1 MLTVKNSVR
10 IVVAGAVAVAMF
22 VMTGSE
28 ALARP
33 KYANV
38 MNTTYPDLAK
48 KKGTDGKLTCAVCHP
63 KTDKKVRNNYGAA
76 FGGKLEKKNEGD
88 EAKIKEALTKAEGE
102 KSATEGKTFGDL
114 IKEGELPG
122 TSDAAAAN

>member
-22 VMTGSE
+22 VLTGSE
-28 ALARP
+28 AMARP
-33 KYANV
+33 KYMNV
-38 MNTTYPDLAK
+38 FNATYPDLVK

-63 KTDKKVRNNYGAA
+63 KTDKKVRNNYATA
-76 FGGKLEKKNEGD
+76 VGGKLEKKNETD

-122 TSDAAAAN
+122 TSDPAAAN

>member
-33 KYANV
+33 KYSNV
-38 MNTTYPDLAK
+38 MNSTYPDLAK

-76 FGGKLEKKNEGD
+76 VGGKLEKKNETD

-122 TSDAAAAN
+122 TSDAAAVN

>member
-28 ALARP
+28 AMARP
-33 KYANV
+33 KYVNV

-48 KKGTDGKLTCAVCHP
+48 KAGTDGKLTCAVCHP

-76 FGGKLEKKNEGD
+76 VGGKLEKKNETD

-114 IKEGELPG
+114 IKAGELPG
-122 TSDAAAAN
+122 TSDAAAN